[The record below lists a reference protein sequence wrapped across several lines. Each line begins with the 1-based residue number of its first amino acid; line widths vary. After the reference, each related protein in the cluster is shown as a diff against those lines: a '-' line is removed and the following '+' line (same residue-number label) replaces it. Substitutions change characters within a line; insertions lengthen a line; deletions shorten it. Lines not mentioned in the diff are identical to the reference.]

1 MEPGDLRFRSLTS
14 SAFPG
19 DNPLDRRYLLRVQKL
34 LALALLIL
42 GGILLFGAKAG
53 WAKDKRPTSRTVSG
67 VVMDEGENLYPG
79 RHGGTEGSSNQEGA
93 GYLLAERRA
102 SISSQT
108 SALTTTTRYRPRFN
122 GLSSEVRQVSSIDT
136 RWTLVLNL
144 TLLKPTK

>member
-1 MEPGDLRFRSLTS
+1 MEPGDLRFRSLTRS
-14 SAFPG
+14 VFPG

-67 VVMDEGENLYPG
+67 VVMDEGE
-79 RHGGTEGSSNQEGA
+79 TFIQGA
-93 GYLLAERRA
+93 MVELKDLQTKKVLDIYSQKDGKYQFTDLRFDHDYTVQA
-102 SISSQT
+102 S
-108 SALTTTTRYRPRFN
+108 FN
-122 GLSSEVRQVSSIDT
+122 GLSSELRQVSSIDT